1 MEQAVAAKTELAR
14 IIMDRIASHGEIT
27 FAAFMEAALYEPGLG
42 YYTSAGRKVGAEGDF
57 YTSMN
62 VHSAFGRLIAKE
74 ICRFWE
80 LLGSPAAFTVAE
92 AGAGGGQLALDILD
106 AISEL
111 NQPLY
116 GALSYRLIEKEPS
129 LKESQAA
136 FLARHGERLAW
147 SSPDEL
153 AAGKLHFTG
162 CILSNE
168 LFDAMPVHIVEMTGE
183 GLKELFVGSD
193 GENFIERLG
202 TPSTPELA
210 AYLERFQVS
219 LLPGQRGEINL
230 TTPAW
235 IAQAAGALERGFV
248 LTIDYGYLTE
258 ELYAPQRQD
267 GTLLCYHRHT
277 SGENPY
283 LLVGEQDITTHI
295 NFSQLMAAG
304 EDAGLATA
312 WYGEQYR
319 FLLGAGLFEELIRL
333 EALATTEPEKIKHR
347 LALKKLMLPEGGM
360 GDTFK
365 VLIQAKGVENPQLL
379 CMRKWGMGL

>member
-1 MEQAVAAKTELAR
+1 MTQDAAKTELAQLLL
-14 IIMDRIASHGEIT
+14 DRITAQGEMT
-27 FAAFMEAALYEPGLG
+27 FAQFMEAALYEPGLG

-62 VHSAFGRLIAKE
+62 VHGAFGRLIAKE

-80 LLGSPAAFTVAE
+80 LLDSPAAFTIAE

-106 AISEL
+106 AICEL
-111 NQPLY
+111 NQSFY
-116 GALSYRLIEKEPS
+116 GALTYRLIEKEPS
-129 LKESQAA
+129 LQQAQAA

-147 SSPDEL
+147 SSPESL
-153 AAGKLHFTG
+153 AAGELQLTG
-162 CILSNE
+162 CIISNE

-183 GLKELFVGSD
+183 GLKELFIGAD
-193 GENFIERLG
+193 GDGFTERLRS
-202 TPSTPELA
+202 PSTPELA
-210 AYLERFQVS
+210 AYLERYQVQ
-219 LLPGQRGEINL
+219 LQPGQRGEINL
-230 TTPAW
+230 AAPAW
-235 IAQAAGALERGFV
+235 IAQASGALQRGFI
-248 LTIDYGYLTE
+248 LTVDYGYLAE
-258 ELYAPQRQD
+258 ELYAPQRRD
-267 GTLLCYHRHT
+267 GTLLCYHKHT

-295 NFSQLMAAG
+295 NFSALMAAG

-319 FLLGAGLFEELIRL
+319 FLLGTGLLEELIRL
-333 EALATTEPEKIKHR
+333 EAAATTEHERIKHR

-365 VLIQAKGVENPQLL
+365 VLIQAKGVSNPQLL

>member
-1 MEQAVAAKTELAR
+1 MAQEGAKTELAR
-14 IIMDRIASHGEIT
+14 VLLDRIAAQGELS

-62 VHSAFGRLIAKE
+62 VHGAFGRMIAKE

-80 LLGSPAAFTVAE
+80 LLDSPAPFTVAE

-106 AISEL
+106 AVCEL
-111 NQPLY
+111 NPPLY
-116 GALSYRLIEKEPS
+116 GALCYRLIEKEPS
-129 LKESQAA
+129 LREAQAA
-136 FLARHGERLAW
+136 FLARHGERLSW
-147 SSPDEL
+147 SSPEEL
-153 AAGKLHFTG
+153 AAGELRLTG
-162 CILSNE
+162 CLISNE
-168 LFDAMPVHIVEMTGE
+168 LFDAMPVQIVELTNE

-193 GENFIERLG
+193 GDGFVERLRA
-202 TPSTPELA
+202 PSTPELA
-210 AYLERFQVS
+210 AYLERFRVN
-219 LLPGQRGEINL
+219 LVPGQRAEINL
-230 TTPAW
+230 AASAW
-235 IAQAAGALERGFV
+235 IAQAADALERGFV
-248 LTIDYGYLTE
+248 LTVDYGYLAE
-258 ELYAPQRQD
+258 ELYAPQRRD

-277 SGENPY
+277 TGENPY

-295 NFSQLMAAG
+295 NFSALMAAG

-319 FLLGAGLFEELIRL
+319 FLLGTGLMEELVRL
-333 EALATTEPEKIKHR
+333 EALATTEQERLKHR

-365 VLIQAKGVENPQLL
+365 VLIQSKGVANPQLL

>member
-1 MEQAVAAKTELAR
+1 MEQAVATKTELAR

-80 LLGSPAAFTVAE
+80 LLGSPSAFTVAE

-111 NQPLY
+111 NKPLY
-116 GALSYRLIEKEPS
+116 TALCYRLIEKEPS
-129 LKESQAA
+129 LKGSQAA

-147 SSPDEL
+147 SSPEEL

-168 LFDAMPVHIVEMTGE
+168 LFDAMPVHVVEMTGE

-193 GENFIERLG
+193 GESFIERLD

-219 LLPGQRGEINL
+219 LQPGQRGEINL
-230 TTPAW
+230 AAPAW
-235 IAQAAGALERGFV
+235 MAQAAGALERGFV
-248 LTIDYGYLTE
+248 LTIDYGYQTE
-258 ELYAPQRQD
+258 ELYAPQRKD

-333 EALATTEPEKIKHR
+333 EAQATTEPEKIKHR

-365 VLIQAKGVENPQLL
+365 VLIQVKGVENPQLL

>member
-1 MEQAVAAKTELAR
+1 MSQEAATTELAR
-14 IIMDRIASHGEIT
+14 ILLDRITEQGEMT
-27 FAAFMEAALYEPGLG
+27 FATFMEAALYEPGLG

-80 LLGSPAAFTVAE
+80 LLDSPAAFTVAE

-106 AISEL
+106 AIQEL

-129 LKESQAA
+129 LKEAQAA
-136 FLARHGERLAW
+136 FLARHRERLAW
-147 SSPDEL
+147 SSPEEL
-153 AAGKLHFTG
+153 AAGELHFTG
-162 CILSNE
+162 CVISNE
-168 LFDAMPVHIVEMTGE
+168 LFDAMPVHVVEMTGE
-183 GLKELFVGSD
+183 GLKELFIARD
-193 GENFIERLG
+193 GDDFAERLRA
-202 TPSTPELA
+202 PSTPELA
-210 AYLERFQVS
+210 AYLERFQVT
-219 LLPGQRGEINL
+219 LQPGQRGEINL
-230 TTPAW
+230 AAPAW
-235 IAQAAGALERGFV
+235 IARAADALERGFV
-248 LTIDYGYLTE
+248 LTVDYGYLAE
-258 ELYAPQRQD
+258 ELYAPQRRD

-277 SGENPY
+277 TGENPY

-295 NFSQLMAAG
+295 NFSALMAAG
-304 EDAGLATA
+304 QDAGLENA

-319 FLLGAGLFEELIRL
+319 FLLGTGLMEELIRL
-333 EALATTEPEKIKHR
+333 EAQAATEQEKIKHR

-365 VLIQAKGVENPQLL
+365 VLIQSKGVTNPQLL